1 MPRLKCLLKLGAL
14 GSVVIGVVRF
24 MKRRRQKMTSES
36 SWPTL
41 ADTAAEQGHPVDT
54 STEHASAE
62 GAVDETPDDLKASD
76 DPKAAD
82 DPGPG
87 QADETV
93 SEEAVSSTA

>member
-1 MPRLKCLLKLGAL
+1 MPRLKRLLKLGAL
-14 GSVVIGVVRF
+14 GGVIIGVVRF

-54 STEHASAE
+54 STEHAPAE
-62 GAVDETPDDLKASD
+62 DAVDEAAD

-87 QADETV
+87 QAGQTV